1 MKAVL
6 SGNKEEADKIQ
17 KEDEYAEYDESKVA
31 NNPYAKRVK
40 DIMETNERNAALDWM
55 VQDIAEGDAVA
66 KAYEVYQEE
75 KEKEAAETKKTEA
88 KPSEDPF
95 DSKTAATS
103 SSSDKK
109 KSVKGKLDANKR
121 KYEERI
127 QKIKDSYS
135 RRKARYKKWSRGNLN
150 AGIPFMNLFV
160 NVANKLFSYALP
172 LGYYS
177 IAKFVEDVQAIMSD
191 VNISDILSDVKRAY
205 VDKFI

>member
-1 MKAVL
+1 
-6 SGNKEEADKIQ
+6 
-17 KEDEYAEYDESKVA
+17 
-31 NNPYAKRVK
+31 
-40 DIMETNERNAALDWM
+40 METNERNAALDWM

-75 KEKEAAETKKTEA
+75 KEKEAVEAKKTEA

-95 DSKTAATS
+95 DSEVTVTS
-103 SSSDKK
+103 KPDKK
-109 KSVKGKLDANKR
+109 KTVKSKLDANKK
-121 KYEERI
+121 KYQERI

-135 RRKARYKKWSRGNLN
+135 RRKARYKKWQRGNLN

-172 LGYYS
+172 LGYYG
-177 IAKFVEDVQAIMSD
+177 IAKFVEDIQVIMSD
-191 VNISDILSDVKRAY
+191 VNISDIISDVKRAY

>member
-75 KEKEAAETKKTEA
+75 KEKEEAAKKAETKTPA
-88 KPSEDPF
+88 DPYDSEVTST
-95 DSKTAATS
+95 SKT
-103 SSSDKK
+103 DKK